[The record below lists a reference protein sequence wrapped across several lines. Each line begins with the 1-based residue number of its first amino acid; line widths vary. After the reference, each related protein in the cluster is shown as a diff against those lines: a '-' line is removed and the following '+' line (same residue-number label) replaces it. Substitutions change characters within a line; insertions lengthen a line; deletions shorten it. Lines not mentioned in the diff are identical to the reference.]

1 MSSRLSSLLTVGLTA
16 IAVSL
21 AACGD
26 LSMPQP
32 PGASTVSSSAP
43 RSASIA
49 RGGKPAAPAGQR
61 SDATSATEDDAQ
73 SEALAATSVRE
84 GDASMATD
92 ETVTA
97 GETAVADQTA
107 TAGVV
112 APTDGR
118 WIDVNVSDFAVHLM
132 EGRTVIRTIAPVAV
146 GVEVDTGNF
155 SSTQTGLFYVY
166 NKIGGLQYDA
176 PYDSYISDWV
186 GFDTDKQNGFH
197 SFLKDKNGKDTV
209 TSTGRVSN
217 GCIRSAA
224 AADIFAFADIG
235 MPVLVHA

>member
-1 MSSRLSSLLTVGLTA
+1 MRCDPARRRFAAVIALAALLISV
-16 IAVSL
+16 V
-21 AACGD
+21 ACGD
-26 LSMPQP
+26 LATPQP
-32 PGASTVSSSAP
+32 RGASTQ
-43 RSASIA
+43 ASVA
-49 RGGKPAAPAGQR
+49 TPAASVRAGGKPAAPQAR
-61 SDATSATEDDAQ
+61 SDATSSPGDETD
-73 SEALAATSVRE
+73 SEALGATAVRD
-84 GDASMATD
+84 GDATVTADETATAD

-97 GETAVADQTA
+97 A
-107 TAGVV
+107 VV

-132 EGRTVIRTIAPVAV
+132 EGSNVMRTIAPVAV

-155 SSTQTGLFYVY
+155 TSTQTGLFYVY

-186 GFDTDKQNGFH
+186 GFDVDKQNGFH
-197 SFLKDKNGKDTV
+197 SFLKDKDGKDTV

-235 MPVLVHA
+235 MPVLVHV